1 MKFYRKDPDPD
12 LASLTE
18 RFEAAKKYEAPAD
31 RYMAR
36 FDVLIDTYQALLD
49 RTLGPLKSDT
59 YYSNIMRTSGIGII
73 AGAIVGV
80 IVAPHVMAGLA
91 IGAVLGFG
99 GGTFAEF
106 ARLEI
111 SGRLDKTKK
120 KLEGLFKEISAS
132 ADVHEDD
139 LTLEQLQKSPLFGD
153 FNKKHPDVIDHF
165 RMAALRKEQDAVI
178 APPPAPKA
186 PPGLAL

>member
-18 RFEAAKKYEAPAD
+18 RFEAAKKYETPPD
-31 RYMAR
+31 RYMALV
-36 FDVLIDTYQALLD
+36 DVFADTYKALLD

-73 AGAIVGV
+73 AGAVIGM
-80 IVAPHVMAGLA
+80 IVAPHIMAGLA

-99 GGTFAEF
+99 GGTFTEF

-120 KLEGLFKEISAS
+120 KLEGLVDQINKSM
-132 ADVHEDD
+132 DVKEDD

-153 FNKKHPDVIDHF
+153 FNKKYPDIIDSF
-165 RMAALRKEQDAVI
+165 RMAALRKEQDAAI
-178 APPPAPKA
+178 APAPEPKA

>member
-18 RFEAAKKYEAPAD
+18 RFEAAKKYETPAD
-31 RYMAR
+31 RYLAIT
-36 FDVLIDTYQALLD
+36 DVFADTYKAFLD
-49 RTLGPLKSDT
+49 RTLGPLKSGN

-73 AGAIVGV
+73 AGAIIGM

-99 GGTFAEF
+99 GGTIAEF
-106 ARLEI
+106 ARLGI
-111 SGRLDKTKK
+111 SERLDKTQKA
-120 KLEGLFKEISAS
+120 LNGLVDQITASMDVKE
-132 ADVHEDD
+132 ED
-139 LTLEQLQKSPLFGD
+139 LTLAQLQKSPLFGN
-153 FNKKHPDVIDHF
+153 FNKKYPDIIDGF
-165 RMAALRKEQDAVI
+165 RMAALRKEQDAAI
-178 APPPAPKA
+178 APQPAPKG